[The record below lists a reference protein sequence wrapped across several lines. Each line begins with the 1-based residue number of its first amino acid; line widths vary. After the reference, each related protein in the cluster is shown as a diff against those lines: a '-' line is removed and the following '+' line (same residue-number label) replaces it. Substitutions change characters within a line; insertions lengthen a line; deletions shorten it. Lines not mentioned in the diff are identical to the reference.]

1 MRHTVLPSLQERWSV
16 CTDIRKRIAIFISK
30 NVFSG
35 WDITRLP
42 VRCWTKPWRWQTT
55 KKTTRWRQIYITVS
69 LNSQFVKVT
78 TVRLWS
84 ILKMLRWLEEMKVSG
99 RCLELLFVVFFNL
112 SIFSSFFVYYYSFI
126 CLSFCFFVLYFCI
139 NLASFCVLIAVI
151 GWKTTGS
158 FRSTYLVSLVT
169 KVIMN
174 FFYFSRVIN
183 IYLTHWEHFHF
194 DKHGNYFQIFK
205 NQFFYVSVY

>member
-112 SIFSSFFVYYYSFI
+112 SIFSSFLCIIIPSSAYRFVS
-126 CLSFCFFVLYFCI
+126 LFCI
-139 NLASFCVLIAVI
+139 SVLIWLRFA
-151 GWKTTGS
+151 
-158 FRSTYLVSLVT
+158 FLL
-169 KVIMN
+169 
-174 FFYFSRVIN
+174 
-183 IYLTHWEHFHF
+183 LL
-194 DKHGNYFQIFK
+194 
-205 NQFFYVSVY
+205 